1 MTKTFIH
8 HPLNCEIRSI
18 GGYYVITKE
27 VCIPLG
33 DRKIFYMTG
42 YAAFDTT
49 CCGTGGC
56 AFANIPGFVLSW
68 KDKINPDGCSVS
80 AIEPVTDINIQNT
93 IRAIIRKKEG
103 INQVNF
109 DL

>member
-1 MTKTFIH
+1 MIKYFIH
-8 HPLNCEIRSI
+8 QPLNFEITSI

-27 VCIPLG
+27 VRIPLG
-33 DRKIFYMTG
+33 ERDIFYMTG
-42 YAAFDTT
+42 YAAFDNT

-56 AFANIPGFVLSW
+56 AFANVPGFISSW
-68 KDKINPDGCSVS
+68 KDKINSDDFYVS
-80 AIEPVTDINIQNT
+80 TIEPVTDLDIQNQ
-93 IRAIIRKKEG
+93 IREIIRKKEG

>member
-1 MTKTFIH
+1 
-8 HPLNCEIRSI
+8 
-18 GGYYVITKE
+18 
-27 VCIPLG
+27 
-33 DRKIFYMTG
+33 MTG
-42 YAAFDTT
+42 YAAFETT

-68 KDKINPDGCSVS
+68 KDIINQDGCPVS
-80 AIEPVTDINIQNT
+80 AIEPVCDVNIQNA
-93 IRAIIRKKEG
+93 IREIIRKKEG

>member
-1 MTKTFIH
+1 MIKNFIH
-8 HPLNCEIRSI
+8 QPLNSEITSI

-33 DRKIFYMTG
+33 DRIIFYMTG
-42 YAAFDTT
+42 YAAFDTS

-56 AFANIPGFVLSW
+56 AFANIPGFILRW
-68 KDKINPDGCSVS
+68 KEMINSDGFSVS
-80 AIEPVTDINIQNT
+80 SIEPVTDIIIQNE
-93 IRAIIRKKEG
+93 IREIIRKKEG

>member
-1 MTKTFIH
+1 MIKNFIH
-8 HPLNCEIRSI
+8 QPLNCEITSI

-42 YAAFDTT
+42 YAAFNTT

-56 AFANIPGFVLSW
+56 AFANIPGFILSW
-68 KDKINPDGCSVS
+68 KDKINSDGFSVS
-80 AIEPVTDINIQNT
+80 AIEPVTDFNIQNK
-93 IRAIIRKKEG
+93 IREIIRKTEG